1 MHEPEITRWTLI
13 RDMLVFQVKLAMDAI
28 RDLFLSPVSIICGL
42 IDIFK
47 GHSHSQSYFHKLMIF
62 GRQTDFWL
70 NLFGN
75 HDNGAGNLAITE
87 RQRDKSSVSVDQ
99 LFTQVESLLKEQHG
113 KGGLTAS
120 AKATIDR
127 YLDKIVDTKS
137 SATTSNDKH

>member
-1 MHEPEITRWTLI
+1 
-13 RDMLVFQVKLAMDAI
+13 MDAI

-47 GHSHSQSYFHKLMIF
+47 GHSLSQSYFQKLMIF

-75 HDNGAGNLAITE
+75 HQSDTGNLSAE
-87 RQRDKSSVSVDQ
+87 DRQTDKNDVSVDQ

-120 AKATIDR
+120 AKASIDR
-127 YLDKIVDTKS
+127 YLNKIVDNKKP
-137 SATTSNDKH
+137 TTPSND